1 MPVVSWVVPKPLH
14 VYSLN
19 RSVKAMVTESSF
31 EVSIPSETTAGQ
43 EVQER
48 IIAMLESFE
57 FSARDV
63 FGMRLALEEALVNAM
78 KHGNKMASDKSVRVL
93 CNVSSEKVYVEIE
106 DEGEGFVLEQVPDP
120 TEDENLEKPS
130 GRGIMLMQAFLT
142 VVEYNDRGN
151 CVVLEKLR
159 EEEETE

>member
-1 MPVVSWVVPKPLH
+1 
-14 VYSLN
+14 
-19 RSVKAMVTESSF
+19 MVTESSF

-43 EVQER
+43 EIQER
-48 IIAMLESFE
+48 IITMLESFD

-78 KHGNKMASDKSVRVL
+78 KHGNKMAPDKSVRVL

-159 EEEETE
+159 EEEEPE